1 MEEARN
7 YSATLFTP
15 TKIVY
20 IAYVVLLGMKI
31 IPWHSFH
38 VFALLSLAFWVI
50 ETFLSGCLGMC
61 MGKKA

>member
-1 MEEARN
+1 MVEGCK
-7 YSATLFTP
+7 YTATLFTP

-20 IAYVVLLGMKI
+20 IAYVVLLGLKI

-50 ETFLSGCLGMC
+50 EIFFDYCFP
-61 MGKKA
+61 GKKA